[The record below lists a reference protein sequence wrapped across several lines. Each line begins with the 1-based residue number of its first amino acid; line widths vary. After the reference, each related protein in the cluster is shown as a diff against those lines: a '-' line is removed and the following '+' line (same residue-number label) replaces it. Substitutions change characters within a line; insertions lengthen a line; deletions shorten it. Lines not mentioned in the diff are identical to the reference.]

1 MVPWVFLILL
11 LDIVLITQVL
21 YCADCTN
28 QVPMIILGVGI
39 AISAGAI
46 LIRTLRKMKM
56 GRIEQMGRD
65 LESLRSENKELLAR
79 IASIREREIMQRT
92 DDNLV

>member
-1 MVPWVFLILL
+1 
-11 LDIVLITQVL
+11 
-21 YCADCTN
+21 
-28 QVPMIILGVGI
+28 
-39 AISAGAI
+39 
-46 LIRTLRKMKM
+46 
-56 GRIEQMGRD
+56 MGRD